1 MEFMVWISTIVQ
13 TERLKLVIPMTTN
26 FTIVAIVAA
35 ASFMSTT
42 VVPL

>member
-13 TERLKLVIPMTTN
+13 IEQLRLVIPMTT
-26 FTIVAIVAA
+26 IVVIIAIVAA
-35 ASFMSTT
+35 ASFVSTT